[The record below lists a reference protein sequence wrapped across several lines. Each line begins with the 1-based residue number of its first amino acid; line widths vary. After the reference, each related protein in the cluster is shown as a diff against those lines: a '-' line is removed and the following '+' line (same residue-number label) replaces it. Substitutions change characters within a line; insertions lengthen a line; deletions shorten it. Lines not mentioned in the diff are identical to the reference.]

1 MTSSAVR
8 TAARVPSEMPGLSLS
23 TRLTVASLTPACLAT
38 SARFPATLQVYGSA
52 CRDLQVSAGGSWDSC
67 RHEVGMCL
75 HLRRKAV
82 PCVLALAEIGV
93 ARQGQHRAVL
103 LRDALQDPVGG
114 LVLRTDLAGHDGAPD
129 ARQRQQQVAGV
140 LVQALEDVVDAPRR
154 CPQQVVVGY
163 RVQQL

>member
-52 CRDLQVSAGGSWDSC
+52 CRDLQLSVLDSWNPC
-67 RHEVGMCL
+67 GHERRMCL

-82 PCVLALAEIGV
+82 PSILSFAPVGV
-93 ARQGQHRAVL
+93 ARQGQHRPVL
-103 LRDALQDPVGG
+103 LGNPAQDPVGS
-114 LVLRTDLAGHDGAPD
+114 LVLRPDLAGLDGAPD
-129 ARQRQQQVAGV
+129 AGQGEEQVAGV
-140 LVQALEDVVDAPRR
+140 L
-154 CPQQVVVGY
+154 
-163 RVQQL
+163 